1 MVPPKQ
7 LLEAK
12 TARLA
17 AIPGSQRANKG
28 PSIWPKKGPSIW
40 LALLQIVDQHKC
52 LCAGRFRGLPAIGR
66 D

>member
-28 PSIWPKKGPSIW
+28 PSIW

-52 LCAGRFRGLPAIGR
+52 PCAGRFRGLPAIGR